1 MMKFIFSMM
10 LLPIILASPLSWYHI
25 IITYTMLL
33 MVLIIQGY
41 TPIMNIIFINNWLFM
56 DTLSWALLLLT
67 AWISLLSILASQ
79 SIQQTKKSN
88 MLFLIMSILLFL
100 SLSLCFLSKSLML
113 FYIFF
118 EVALIPTLLLILIWG
133 YQPERLQAGL
143 YLMLYT
149 ISASLPL
156 LAGILMLTNING
168 HSNMTLLMMMPTLS
182 MTLMKIWGIQLSL
195 AFLVKLP
202 LYVTHLWLPK
212 AHVEAPVA
220 GSMILAGILLKLG
233 VYGLLRISSLFPK
246 ILSSLCPIILPISLI
261 GATITSLICLRQTDF
276 KSLIAY
282 SSVGHMGLL
291 AGGLFSGNTWGWQ
304 GALLMSIAHGLCSS
318 ALFALANMLYS
329 STQSRSLFLIKG
341 LQSYFPMMTFWWFLF
356 CICNMAA
363 PPSLNLLSE
372 ILLMTSVLS
381 TSYTSLLPLM
391 GISFFSAAYSL
402 FLYVSTQHGSPTKQ
416 MNPLL
421 LCQPNNYFTLIL
433 HLFPLILAICMPM
446 ILTNWM

>member
-1 MMKFIFSMM
+1 MKFTLSMM
-10 LLPIILASPLSWYHI
+10 LLPLILISPMSWYNLVI
-25 IITYTMLL
+25 MYTLFL
-33 MVLIIQGY
+33 MILVIQGY
-41 TPIMNIIFINNWLFM
+41 TPMMNIIFINNWLLM

-79 SIQQTKKSN
+79 SIQQMKKSN
-88 MLFLIMSILLFL
+88 TLFMIMSILLFL
-100 SLSLCFLSKSLML
+100 SLSLCFLSKSLIL

-118 EVALIPTLLLILIWG
+118 EIALIPTLLLILIWG

-156 LAGILMLTNING
+156 LAGILLLINING
-168 HSNMTLLMMMPTLS
+168 HTNMTMLSTMPALDS
-182 MTLMKIWGIQLSL
+182 ALMKVWSAQLSL

-202 LYVTHLWLPK
+202 LYMTHLWLPK

-233 VYGLLRISSLFPK
+233 VYGLLRITSIFPK
-246 ILSSLCPIILPISLI
+246 IISSLCPIILPVSLI

-341 LQSYFPMMTFWWFLF
+341 LQSYFPTMTFWWFLF

-372 ILLMTSVLS
+372 ILLMTSILA
-381 TSYTSLLPLM
+381 TSYMSLLPLM

-402 FLYVSTQHGSPTKQ
+402 FLYVSTQHGLPSKQ

-421 LCQPNNYFTLIL
+421 LCPSNNYSTLIL
-433 HLFPLILAICMPM
+433 HLFPLMMAITMPM